1 MKRRSVNDGPPTA
14 PVKYPEHTVV
24 IGGHTRNIG
33 KTSLMAG
40 LIRELQP
47 LNWTAVKITQFGHG
61 ICARDGHPCE
71 CAPKRHAFEINEELD
86 AKGRGDTCRFLAA
99 GAARS
104 LWLRVRSG
112 QLGDAVPALF
122 RALEN
127 SSNVILESNS
137 ILQFF
142 KPSLFLMV
150 LDSTQKDFKPSAQK
164 ALRQADALVFV
175 GSKLSWEAWP
185 GLDVQRLGAQP
196 AFPMTLSAGPGPKL
210 CEFVMQRITPKPE
223 RAASHQHP
231 AKRARTSSAKG

>member
-1 MKRRSVNDGPPTA
+1 M
-14 PVKYPEHTVV
+14 KYPEHTVV

-40 LIRELQP
+40 LIRELRP
-47 LNWTAVKITQFGHG
+47 MNWTAVKITQFGHG
-61 ICARDGHPCE
+61 VCARDGHHCE
-71 CAPKRHAFEINEELD
+71 CAPKRHAFEISEELD
-86 AKGRGDTCRFLAA
+86 ANGQGDTCRFLAA

-112 QLGDAVPALF
+112 RLGDAVPALF
-122 RALEN
+122 QALED

-164 ALRQADALVFV
+164 ALRHADALVFV
-175 GSKLSWEAWP
+175 GGKLRWEAWP
-185 GLDVQRLGAQP
+185 EFDVYRLASQP
-196 AFPMTLSAGPGPKL
+196 VFAMNLSAGPGSKL
-210 CEFVMQRITPKPE
+210 CEFVLQRITPRPE
-223 RAASHQHP
+223 GATSHQRP
-231 AKRARTSSAKG
+231 ARRASITG